1 MRPGINHYYKT
12 DPKDIT
18 SRSSHPDVFL
28 VIGFLKIWS
37 KFTEEHPC
45 KSVISIKVLCNF
57 IEITLWHGCS
67 PITLLYVF
75 RTPFPKNTSGRLLL
89 EILIKLKNS
98 NLNLQYSLKFNSSTV
113 VLSLIL
119 RVLHLIRTNMPLSC
133 FKRTFLERM
142 ISFTWNEC

>member
-1 MRPGINHYYKT
+1 MCAWSSLTRKIST
-12 DPKDIT
+12 WVWT
-18 SRSSHPDVFL
+18 SNLKEVFDDT
-28 VIGFLKIWS
+28 FLNILCVKM
-37 KFTEEHPC
+37 
-45 KSVISIKVLCNF
+45 LCNF

-67 PITLLYVF
+67 PTTLLYVF

-89 EILIKLKNS
+89 KILIKLKNS

-119 RVLHLIRTNMPLSC
+119 RVLHLIRTNMPLSY